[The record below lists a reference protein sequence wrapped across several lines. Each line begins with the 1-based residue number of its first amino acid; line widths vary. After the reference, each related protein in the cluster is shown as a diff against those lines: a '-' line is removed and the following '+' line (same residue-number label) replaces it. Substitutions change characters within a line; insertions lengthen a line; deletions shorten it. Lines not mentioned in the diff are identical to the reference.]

1 MNNEELFNVLEK
13 SSVFGVVI
21 YQEKGRIVYANDAF
35 LKLLGYGKE
44 ELLGKSLLDFIG
56 GSEKLIS
63 EQREILKRRTRGE
76 QFQYEDKERLFK
88 AKNGSEIPVSV
99 FAYTVE
105 YNNKPSGFVIVMDK
119 TQEESAK
126 NLFFALSQIN
136 QLIVREDNKNRLLQA
151 ICDILV
157 GKVGYLTAS
166 IGTIDKSTN
175 LYNIHHISAGNKKVK
190 QALLNTAISVDE
202 SKPYGKGTI
211 SKAYHTGKIAI
222 MSNVIKNPRFR
233 YWHDIDRAYNI
244 HSVCSI
250 PVKERNKLSYIL
262 YLASDSPNIFT
273 DLYRH
278 LLEEIQSDI
287 EFALEKIEKEKYS
300 KMMITALN
308 TGFDFVIITD
318 SNFNIVYANRSA
330 EKITGYTRD
339 ELIGRHHSIFSSKT
353 HSIEFARQLYGTL
366 KRGKTFYSPI
376 TYKIKDGSL
385 VDAKVTIVPF
395 KLDGKI
401 EYYIAVGEDI
411 TEKEE
416 LYERLDALINY
427 DNLTGLI
434 NRASFIRS
442 TERFTER
449 AGMENVVGAVV
460 VINPVNFK
468 NINHA
473 FGFEAGNL
481 ILKEIAGRLKK
492 NLRKYDVVAR
502 LESDKFGLL
511 IKELKNEIDITV
523 VVANMLNSLRKLYTA
538 GKEKISVTFNIGISL
553 YPKNGLSASVLLD
566 KANTALMDA
575 KKKGENSI
583 GFFEKSLEDAV
594 SKRVKLK
601 TDLNLAISNKEFMVY
616 YQPYVDK
623 NRQIVGAEALLRWK
637 KGDRIVSPLDF
648 IPLLEQTG
656 LIGEVEQYVFNAI
669 LEEICRIKKLG
680 INPVNISINL
690 SEKSFYQPD
699 LEEMI
704 ISEMDRLNIEKNLIK
719 IEIVERMLVDN
730 FNYVKSVIQSLR
742 KQHIGFALDDFGT
755 GYSSLAYLSQLSID
769 YLKIDISFIRA
780 IVNDKRM
787 RNITEST
794 IGLAKKL
801 NIKTVAEGVETVEQ
815 FELLKS
821 FGCDY
826 FQGYLFSKPVTAKK
840 LEELLKNRLL

>member
-1 MNNEELFNVLEK
+1 MNNEELFNVLK
-13 SSVFGVVI
+13 NSSVVGVVI
-21 YQEKGRIVYANDAF
+21 YQEKGRIVYANDVF

-44 ELLGKSLLDFIG
+44 ELLGENILDFVS
-56 GSEKLIS
+56 GSDEFIS
-63 EQREILKRRTRGE
+63 EQREIIKRRTKGE
-76 QFQYEDKERLFK
+76 RFPYEDETHLFK
-88 AKNGSEIPVSV
+88 AKNGSIIPASV
-99 FAYTVE
+99 FAYTIN
-105 YNNKPSGFVIVMDK
+105 YNNKPSGVVIAIDK
-119 TQEESAK
+119 TKEESSK

-157 GKVGYLTAS
+157 EKVGYLAAS
-166 IGTIDKSTN
+166 IGTIDEITK
-175 LYNIHHISAGNKKVK
+175 LYNIQYISASEEVK

-202 SKPYGKGTI
+202 SKPYGKGTV
-211 SKAYHTGKIAI
+211 SAAYHTGKVAI
-222 MSNVIKNPRFR
+222 VSEVTSNNRFG
-233 YWHDIDRAYNI
+233 YWKDAYTKHNV

-250 PVKERNKLSYIL
+250 PIKKRNKLSYIL

-308 TGFDFVIITD
+308 TGFDFVVITD
-318 SNFNIVYANRSA
+318 NNFNIVYVNKAT
-330 EKITGYTRD
+330 EKITGYSSD
-339 ELIGRHHSIFSSKT
+339 ELIGKHHSIFSSKT
-353 HSIEFARQLYGTL
+353 HSIGFARQLYGTL
-366 KRGKTFYSPI
+366 KRGETFYSPI

-385 VDAKVTIVPF
+385 VDAKVIIVPF
-395 KLDGKI
+395 KLEGKI

-416 LYERLDALINY
+416 LYEQLDALINY

-442 TERFTER
+442 TERFIKR
-449 AGMENVVGAVV
+449 AGIENIVGAVV

-481 ILKEIAGRLKK
+481 ILKEIAARLKE

-538 GKEKISVTFNIGISL
+538 GKERISVAFNIGISL

-637 KGDRIVSPLDF
+637 TGDRIVLPLDF
-648 IPLLEQTG
+648 IPLLEQTD
-656 LIGEVEQYVFNAI
+656 LIGEVEQYVFDAI

-690 SEKSFYQPD
+690 SEKSLYQPD

-704 ISEMDRLNIEKNLIK
+704 VSEMDRLNIEKNLIK

-780 IVNDKRM
+780 IVNDKRT

-794 IGLAKKL
+794 ISLAKKL

-826 FQGYLFSKPVTAKK
+826 FQGYLFSKPVRAKK